1 MRILSGIILGA
12 LLTIGGAWL
21 IDMSTPAD
29 GDMVNWQ
36 IAGDRLHAFGQIASD
51 KIGQLFGS

>member
-1 MRILSGIILGA
+1 MRIILGIVLGA
-12 LLTIGGAWL
+12 VITVGAAWL
-21 IDMSTPAD
+21 IDMSTPTD

-36 IAGDRLHAFGQIASD
+36 IAGDRLHAFGQMAGD